1 MSNNTIHSPE
11 ELLPGEGE
19 ALTWE
24 EASEYGLTIEPGI
37 DPVEAAEATR
47 RLRTLRTAVK
57 ELEKEHR
64 RQAKGQKL

>member
-24 EASEYGLTIEPGI
+24 EASEYGLTI
-37 DPVEAAEATR
+37 DPVEAAEAR
-47 RLRTLRTAVK
+47 EGVDENDEAI
-57 ELEKEHR
+57 
-64 RQAKGQKL
+64 